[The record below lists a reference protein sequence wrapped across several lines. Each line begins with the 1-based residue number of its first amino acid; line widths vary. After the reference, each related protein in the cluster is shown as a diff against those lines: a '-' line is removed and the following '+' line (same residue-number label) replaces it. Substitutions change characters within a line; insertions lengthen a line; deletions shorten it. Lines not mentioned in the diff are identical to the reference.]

1 MAGIQDNMSS
11 DLTSLSDESL
21 VKLYR
26 DGTGEA
32 FDELYARYAVK
43 LKRLIYHYLSDPED
57 ADDVFHEVFLRVFRH
72 LHTYREDRLFGS
84 WIYQIAVN
92 CSKNFKRKNVRN
104 DIIVEK
110 EKRLFSNEEDKFSP
124 EKMMIRDSELNE
136 FYRAVDE
143 LKSNFRTV
151 FLLRFD
157 QKMKYSEISEI
168 LDCSER
174 TAKWRMKKALEHIA
188 DHLKKEGII

>member
-1 MAGIQDNMSS
+1 MSS
-11 DLTSLSDESL
+11 DLTSLSDEHL

-26 DGTGEA
+26 EGTGEA
-32 FDELYARYAVK
+32 FDELYSRYAVK
-43 LKRLIYHYLSDPED
+43 LKRLIYHYLSDAED

-72 LHTYREDRLFGS
+72 LDTYREDKLFGA

-92 CSKNFKRKNVRN
+92 CSKNFKRRTVRN
-104 DIIVEK
+104 DIIIEK
-110 EKRLFSNEEDKFSP
+110 EKKTFRNEEEKFSP
-124 EKMMIRDSELNE
+124 EKMMIRKTELDE
-136 FYRAVDE
+136 FYRAVHG

-157 QKMKYSEISEI
+157 EKMKYSEISEI
-168 LDCSER
+168 LECSER

>member
-1 MAGIQDNMSS
+1 MPS
-11 DLTSLSDESL
+11 DLKTLCDEDI

-26 DGTGEA
+26 EGTGEA
-32 FDELYARYAVK
+32 FDELYSRYAVK
-43 LKRLIYHYLSDPED
+43 LKRLIYHYLSDTED
-57 ADDVFHEVFLRVFRH
+57 ADDVFHEVFFRVFRH
-72 LHTYREDRLFGS
+72 LDTYRDDRPFAS

-92 CSKNFKRKNVRN
+92 CSKNYRRKNVRN

-110 EKRLFSNEEDKFSP
+110 EKKTFRNDDEKFSP
-124 EKMMIRDSELNE
+124 EKMMIRKTELNE
-136 FYRAVDE
+136 FYRAVDD
-143 LKSNFRTV
+143 LKSNFKTV

-188 DHLKKEGII
+188 DHLKKEGIL